1 MRMTNTTAD
10 GGRLS
15 ALGESEQAVCSV
27 DAMDEPLRHLSPEA
41 FERLLV
47 VSTRGDPS
55 RVEEVVRAA
64 DADPSNVLV
73 VPVSGS
79 AVRYDGPLTVAD
91 RTAPSDMTGVGV
103 RFTDGLRRFD
113 GPAWVVVDNFNIFLM
128 YADRNRVYRFM
139 DSLTGKARESGARGL
154 YCTVRDAVTDETYQT
169 FRNLFDTEIDL
180 R

>member
-1 MRMTNTTAD
+1 MTDATTD
-10 GGRLS
+10 GGSLS
-15 ALGESEQAVCSV
+15 ALDEGEQAVCSV
-27 DAMDEPLRHLSPEA
+27 DAMDEPLRHLPPQA

-47 VSTRGDPS
+47 VSTRGDPG
-55 RVEEVVRAA
+55 RVEDVVRAA

-79 AVRYDGPLTVAD
+79 SVRYEGPLTVAD
-91 RTAPSDMTGVGV
+91 RTGPSDMTGVGV

-128 YADRNRVYRFM
+128 YADRRRVYRFI